1 MNIKN
6 AMNNLKNLT
15 DNELLGIR
23 KHTLEMKWNLKKAGA
38 LALIQAEIERRT
50 ATRNPKA
57 YAAGLAINAAVITG
71 GVLLSEELGKTLAD
85 LVV

>member
-6 AMNNLKNLT
+6 AQNNLKQLT
-15 DNELLGIR
+15 DRELLGIR
-23 KHTLEMKWNLKKAGA
+23 QHTLEMKWNLKKAGA

-57 YAAGLAINAAVITG
+57 YAAGLALNAAILTG
-71 GVLLSEELGKTLAD
+71 GFLLGEEVAD
-85 LVV
+85 LIA